1 VAGFLFDREHRPL
14 AGWVSMLVAMVVSV
28 WLFANQT
35 LYTGLVAKAAPGI
48 GDIAFFVGFVVAAVL
63 YLAIHTVE
71 SKREPR
77 EAILV
82 TPEGTTAAT

>member
-1 VAGFLFDREHRPL
+1 
-14 AGWVSMLVAMVVSV
+14 MVLSV

-35 LYTGLVAKAAPGI
+35 LYIGLVAKAAPSI

-63 YLAIHTVE
+63 YLAIHRVE
-71 SKREPR
+71 SRREPR

-82 TPEGTTAAT
+82 TPEGTTAAA